1 MRDDEADATKNEAT
15 TIPPPAGES
24 DIYEAKTQVGG
35 LPPEALEMLRALRD
49 EAPSPGHG
57 AEANVPVFVEEEEAQ
72 PSRPRPAAGVP
83 SKPAET
89 EEPKPSTDVPVVKA
103 QRDPF
108 APEPPPQPPAEP
120 APAPKPELRPSRP
133 PSPAV
138 LSEEEAVPP
147 VFSTSNPPVAPV
159 AKDSI
164 PPLIGPGTLG
174 VSDMDD
180 DNYAAVFGP
189 LPPSTAHPL
198 LSKPPPPPAAP
209 GSAQIPMIMWVMGGL
224 VVVVFLALFW
234 VILTRTN
241 APTPPPADFSGQAT
255 H

>member
-1 MRDDEADATKNEAT
+1 MRDDEADAKKNEAT

-35 LPPEALEMLRALRD
+35 LPPDALEMLRALRD
-49 EAPSPGHG
+49 ETPSPGRG
-57 AEANVPVFVEEEEAQ
+57 GEANVPVFVEEEEPQ

-83 SKPAET
+83 AAKPLESEAPKSTTGPVSK
-89 EEPKPSTDVPVVKA
+89 
-103 QRDPF
+103 RDPF
-108 APEPPPQPPAEP
+108 APDPPPEPAEP
-120 APAPKPELRPSRP
+120 APAPKSELRPSRP

-147 VFSTSNPPVAPV
+147 VFSTSNPPVA
-159 AKDSI
+159 KDSI
-164 PPLIGPGTLG
+164 PPLIGPGSLG

-198 LSKPPPPPAAP
+198 VSKPPPPPAPA
-209 GSAQIPMIMWVMGGL
+209 GSGRVPMLIWLMGGL
-224 VVVVFLALFW
+224 VVLVFLALFW
-234 VILTRTN
+234 VVLTRSN
-241 APTPPPADFSGQAT
+241 GPTPPPATAPAGTSN
-255 H
+255 